1 MKVNRVLSSNI
12 DPDIGSFILCS
23 FRIHSEVSIEMYI
36 EHKVRTVT
44 VFILYMAADGTALP
58 DILQFT

>member
-1 MKVNRVLSSNI
+1 MKGNRVLSHNI
-12 DPDIGSFILCS
+12 DPDIVLSLICS
-23 FRIHSEVSIEMYI
+23 FRIHSEVSIDMYI
-36 EHKVRTVT
+36 EHKVRSVA